1 MADSSL
7 KKNSAYINLVIR
19 DALSE
24 DIGSGDVTTDALIPR
39 RHRSRAV
46 ILARESCII
55 AGLPFAK
62 RAFELI
68 NPRLKFRVLRKEG
81 SRVKKGTPFA
91 SVSGDTGSILMA
103 ERVALNILQRLSG
116 IATLTGKY
124 VAAVKRYKAKIVDTR
139 KTAPGLRFFDKY
151 AVRTGGGHNHRF
163 GLYDGILI
171 KDNHIAAAG
180 DIGEAVS
187 LARQNARPKLKV
199 EVETGNISEVR
210 MALSAGADII
220 MLDNMS
226 LNNMKKAVRL
236 IRLKRPETIIEAS
249 GGINMDNVRSVAATG
264 VDMIS
269 IGALTHSAHAA
280 DISMKVHSD

>member
-7 KKNSAYINLVIR
+7 KKNSTYIDSFIK

-24 DIGSGDVTTDALIPR
+24 DIGSGDLTTDALIPK

-46 ILARESCII
+46 IVAKEGCII

-62 RAFELI
+62 RAFELV
-68 NPRLKFRVLRKEG
+68 NPRVKFKVLRKEG
-81 SRVKKGTPFA
+81 SRVRKGTPFA
-91 SVSGDTGSILMA
+91 GVSGDSRSILMA

-124 VAAVKRYKAKIVDTR
+124 VAAVRRYRARIVDTR

-180 DIGEAVS
+180 GIGEAVR
-187 LARQNARPKLKV
+187 LARQNAGHKLKV

-210 MALSAGADII
+210 QALSAGADII

-226 LNNMKKAVRL
+226 LNNMKKAVKL
-236 IRLKRPETIIEAS
+236 IRSKRPETIIEAS
-249 GGINMDNVRSVAATG
+249 GGIDIGNVRSVAATG
-264 VDMIS
+264 VDLIS
-269 IGALTHSAHAA
+269 VGALTHSAPAA
-280 DISMKVHSD
+280 DISMSILPD